1 MHYIYKKIPKDG
13 RKRMELEQIIN
24 KLQGD
29 LPKVIK
35 FFMTALNSLQD
46 LIYLVEVKN
55 NQCKYLFANQAGLTI
70 LDADERLYG
79 KTFEEVLQPEE
90 IEFIAHQ
97 YLKAYSSRKV
107 VTFEDQIIRPNGNI
121 MINETVLTPFIDKE
135 DVYII
140 AVVRD
145 ISDKS
150 NQLKELQQSRN
161 RLEEKEQLL
170 ASLLDHNE
178 DAIFMLDTDGYFLEV
193 NNATENITG
202 YRNEEMMGMNFSQLM
217 PTKELER
224 VQGLFHK
231 AVEGV
236 PVRYETSIY
245 HKVGYEVFL
254 NVKNIPIVIEEK
266 IKGVYGIAKD
276 ITAEKKASEELSLLK
291 SRLESF
297 INDSTDSISMT
308 DLEGKV
314 IFINDAFTKVYGF
327 TEQEVI
333 GKEPPIIPNWL
344 KKETTSLNEQVLLG
358 KKMQGIHVKRQK
370 KTGELLDMSISLS
383 PIYNELG
390 QIEGISGISR
400 DITEEKKMEMEIMNT
415 KEELELVWHNTS
427 DALFMIGQNG
437 RILKANP
444 AFEEM
449 LGWTAEEMNNL
460 PVSPIHPEFHL
471 KQLDDFITTLRMG
484 EQIPHF
490 ETQRKH
496 KNGTTIDVVAAYR
509 PINKGNI
516 VAVGTYRDVT
526 EYIKILKE
534 IKEKE
539 EKFRNIAKAS
549 PEAIIVYTE
558 GKITFINERA
568 LSLLKAKSQS
578 QAIGK
583 SILDFVYPSDRKQV
597 EERMRDAIYKEKK
610 EEFIEERLL
619 NFEGE
624 IIYAETAFAPIND
637 GGKVSVVIMIRDVTT
652 KKRAEKATSESEE
665 RFRIIA
671 EHSMDIIKVLDP
683 QGKIIYASP
692 AIEKILGYPVRKM
705 IGKPFY
711 TTIHSDDMEKARN
724 EFKEMLK
731 TKKYIQINLRRI
743 HQDGHYIWLNTD
755 FVPVLNPEGEVEKI
769 VAISNDITELRKKEK
784 KLAKMAYSDHLTGLP
799 NRRKFMECLQQAIYT
814 SERTGKVTALMV
826 LDCDKFKQI
835 NDNFGHDTGDEVIKE
850 FAKRVRTSIRKM
862 DTLSRVGGDEFTIVL
877 PELSHEQDADA
888 ISKRIFEEV
897 RKPMYIKGKKLQ
909 ITVSIGISFYPTN
922 TSNMEELFKEADI
935 ALYKAKESGRNK
947 CCFSWKQ

>member
-1 MHYIYKKIPKDG
+1 
-13 RKRMELEQIIN
+13 MELDQIIN

-70 LDADERLYG
+70 LAADERLYG

-90 IEFIAHQ
+90 IEFIAQQ
-97 YLKAYSSRKV
+97 YLKAYSSKKV
-107 VTFEDQIIRPNGNI
+107 VTFEDQILLPNGNI

-145 ISDKS
+145 ITDKS
-150 NQLKELQQSRN
+150 KQLKELQQSRN

-178 DAIFMLDTDGYFLEV
+178 DAIFMVDTDGYFLEV

-202 YRNEEMMGMNFSQLM
+202 YRNEEMIGTNFSQLM
-217 PTKELER
+217 STKESEK
-224 VQGLFHK
+224 VQELFHK

-245 HKVGYEVFL
+245 HKAGYEVFL

-266 IKGVYGIAKD
+266 IKGVYGIARD
-276 ITAEKKASEELSLLK
+276 ITSEKKASEELSLLK

-308 DLEGKV
+308 DLEGKA
-314 IFINDAFTKVYGF
+314 IFINDAFTKIYGF
-327 TEQEVI
+327 EEKEVI

-344 KKETTSLNEQVLLG
+344 KKETSSLNKQVLLG

-390 QIEGISGISR
+390 QIEGISGIAR

-427 DALFMIGQNG
+427 DAIFMIGQNG
-437 RILKANP
+437 RIFKANP

-471 KQLDDFITTLRMG
+471 KQLDDFITSLRMG
-484 EQIPHF
+484 EKIPHF

-496 KNGTTIDVVAAYR
+496 KDGTIIDVVAAYR

-549 PEAIIVYTE
+549 PEAIIVHTE
-558 GKITFINERA
+558 GKINFINERA

-583 SILDFVYPSDRKQV
+583 PILDFVYPSDRKQV
-597 EERMRDAIYKEKK
+597 EERMRDAIYKGKTG
-610 EEFIEERLL
+610 EFIEERFL
-619 NFEGE
+619 NFEGD
-624 IIYAETAFAPIND
+624 IIYAEAAFAPIND
-637 GGKVSVVIMIRDVTT
+637 FGKRSVVVMLRDVTT
-652 KKRAEKATSESEE
+652 KKRAEKAISESEE

-705 IGKPFY
+705 IGKSFY
-711 TTIHSDDMEKARN
+711 ATIHPDDMGNAGKSFE
-724 EFKEMLK
+724 EMLK

-755 FVPVLNPEGEVEKI
+755 FVPVLNPEGEIEKI
-769 VAISNDITELRKKEK
+769 IAISSDITDIRKKEK

-799 NRRKFMECLQQAIYT
+799 NRRKFVECLQQAIYT
-814 SERTGKVTALMV
+814 SERTGKITALMV

-850 FAKRVRTSIRKM
+850 FAKRVRASIRKM
-862 DTLSRVGGDEFTIVL
+862 DTLSRVGGDEFTVVL
-877 PELSHEQDADA
+877 PELSHEQDAAA
-888 ISKRIFEEV
+888 ISARIFEAV

-909 ITVSIGISFYPTN
+909 ITASIGVSFYPTN
-922 TSNMEELFKEADI
+922 TENMEELFKEADI